1 MKSRVFVLFRLM
13 DWPDRLALLGLALIC
28 SSIYQVIGWPGVL
41 GFVGGVCLLLGAFMA
56 GTKPSKGNSRRSENL
71 N

>member
-1 MKSRVFVLFRLM
+1 MKQIDASDIVSIVG
-13 DWPDRLALLGLALIC
+13 ALLGLALIC
-28 SSIYQVIGWPGVL
+28 ASIYQVIGWPGVL